1 MTRKSVL
8 IIGEGRIRQII
19 DRIIPLDESAMNAAS
34 ERWLSLCKPLFA
46 LGQLE
51 NLVIQLA
58 GIQRRGRP
66 AIGRKAIAIF
76 AADNGVVAQGVT
88 QVGQEVTA
96 TVTCNFVRGIT
107 TVNAMARVAKADLFP
122 VDIGINQPDKLP
134 GVIDRR
140 IRPGT
145 ADLSQGP
152 AMSRAEAVAAILAG
166 AEIAA
171 MLKDQGYELLG
182 TGEMGIGNTTTS
194 SAVLAVLS
202 GKPAAL
208 LTGRGAGLSDEK
220 LLHKQAVI
228 EKGIACNRPDPHDAI
243 DILHK
248 VGGLDLA
255 GLAGLYLGAA
265 ACQLPVVIDGFI
277 ASVAALLAVG
287 IAPGVKPYLLA
298 SHESAEPGG
307 ALALQ
312 MLDLPAWVKCGLRVG
327 EGTGCCVAFSIFDH
341 ALSAFDHLATFEEA
355 GIGAYLPLSNR
366 G

>member
-1 MTRKSVL
+1 MTRQSVL
-8 IIGEGRIRQII
+8 IASEKRIRLII
-19 DRIIPLDESAMNAAS
+19 DQIIPLDDSAMNAAN
-34 ERWLSLCKPLFA
+34 ERWLSLCKPLYA

-51 NLVIQLA
+51 SLVIRLA
-58 GIQRRGRP
+58 GIQRRTRP
-66 AIGRKAIAIF
+66 VIGRKAIAIF

-88 QVGQEVTA
+88 QVGQDVTA
-96 TVTCNFVRGIT
+96 TVTYNFVRGIT
-107 TVNAMARVAKADLFP
+107 TVNAMARVARADLFP
-122 VDIGINQPDKLP
+122 IDIGINQPDKLP

-152 AMSRAEAVAAILAG
+152 AMSRAEAVEAILAG
-166 AEIAA
+166 ADMAV
-171 MLKDQGYELLG
+171 MLKNQGYEMLG

-202 GKPAAL
+202 GQPAAS
-208 LTGRGAGLSDEK
+208 LTGRGAGLCDEK
-220 LLHKQAVI
+220 LRHKQAII
-228 EKGIACNRPDPHDAI
+228 EKGIACNQPDPHDAI

-255 GLAGLYLGAA
+255 GLAGLYIGAA
-265 ACQLPVVIDGFI
+265 ACQLPIVIDGFI
-277 ASVAALLAVG
+277 ASVAALLAAG

-312 MLDLPAWVKCGLRVG
+312 MLGLPAWIKCGMRVG
-327 EGTGCCVAFSIFDH
+327 EGTGCCVAFSLFDH
-341 ALSAFDHLATFEEA
+341 ALAAYDNLATFEEA
-355 GIGAYLPLSNR
+355 GVGAYLPLST
-366 G
+366 GV